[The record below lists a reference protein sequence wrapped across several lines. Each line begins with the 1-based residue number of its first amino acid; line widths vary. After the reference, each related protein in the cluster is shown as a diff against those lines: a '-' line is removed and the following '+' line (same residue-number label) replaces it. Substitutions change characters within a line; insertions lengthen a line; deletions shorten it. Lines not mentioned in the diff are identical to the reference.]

1 MARGTREIGGQM
13 SPCGRGG
20 RRSKYWASSQREV
33 SESERERKREK
44 ERQRERDTWEI
55 DRRRGRRKS
64 EEGCARSASPV
75 QLPSSFFKH
84 KPI

>member
-1 MARGTREIGGQM
+1 M

-55 DRRRGRRKS
+55 DTCSGNLEGDKADGHHSEKLTRGREERKR
-64 EEGCARSASPV
+64 EERWREG
-75 QLPSSFFKH
+75 
-84 KPI
+84 